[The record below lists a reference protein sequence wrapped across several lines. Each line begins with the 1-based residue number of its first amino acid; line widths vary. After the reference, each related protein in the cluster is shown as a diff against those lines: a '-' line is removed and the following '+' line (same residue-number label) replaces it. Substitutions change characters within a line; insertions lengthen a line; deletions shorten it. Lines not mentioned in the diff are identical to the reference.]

1 MSVFDHIDFQGGY
14 HPDASLDFLDTS
26 FGSNDFN
33 DSPRQAH
40 PATVSPTELFLDEA
54 VMSAPASTAFPH
66 LSTPVSD
73 YMDSPD
79 FTSSGL
85 NTTPMLEDALDS
97 ELDMTKLATLPS
109 LFPDAQYD
117 QYEQYES
124 PVIVPNNSF
133 GSLSELSQAPQASP
147 MLRQKSSPGR
157 PPIVHDRKASL
168 SAGITKANQKSR
180 KELPDIVIESED
192 DRETAKRK
200 KNTAAARKSRQRKQE
215 TMSAMAVEIA
225 RLRGIVEAL
234 GGDPDH
240 DFEES

>member
-1 MSVFDHIDFQGGY
+1 MFDHLDFQGGY
-14 HPDASLDFLDTS
+14 HADASLDFLDNS

-33 DSPRQAH
+33 DSPQQAH

-54 VMSAPASTAFPH
+54 IMSAPASTVFPN
-66 LSTPVSD
+66 LSTPVSE

-117 QYEQYES
+117 QFES
-124 PVIVPNNSF
+124 PAIVQNNSF

-147 MLRQKSSPGR
+147 MFRQKSSPGR

-168 SAGITKANQKSR
+168 SAGITKANQKLR

-215 TMSAMAVEIA
+215 TMSAMATEIA
-225 RLRGIVEAL
+225 RLRALVEAL

-240 DFEES
+240 DFEDS